1 LESKVRLETCQ
12 SCGARLVENASYCH
26 ACGAAVGKNTTTQ
39 EFTVS
44 ADEVAKKV
52 RELIQ
57 EGNVSRIVVKDEG
70 GKTLLEIP
78 VTAGVVGV
86 LLAPWLAAAGAIAAL
101 ATRCTIVVVRKR
113 AATSPTGAGVSGSQ

>member
-1 LESKVRLETCQ
+1 METCQ
-12 SCGARLVENASYCH
+12 SCGAGLVEGASYCH

-44 ADEVAKKV
+44 ADEVEKKV
-52 RELIQ
+52 RELLH
-57 EGNVSRIVVKDEG
+57 EGNVSRIVVKDESG
-70 GKTLLEIP
+70 RTLLEIP

-101 ATRCTIVVVRKR
+101 ATRCTIVVVRKKIATNAP
-113 AATSPTGAGVSGSQ
+113 AAKA

>member
-1 LESKVRLETCQ
+1 MKAKIRMETCQ
-12 SCGARLVENASYCH
+12 SCGAKLVVGANYCH

-39 EFTVS
+39 EFTIS
-44 ADEVAKKV
+44 ADEVGKKV
-52 RELIQ
+52 RELLH
-57 EGNVSRIVVKDEG
+57 EGNVSRIMVKDES

-101 ATRCTIVVVRKR
+101 ATKCTIVVVRNSK
-113 AATSPTGAGVSGSQ
+113 APNSPTTKV

>member
-1 LESKVRLETCQ
+1 METCQ
-12 SCGARLVENASYCH
+12 SCGAKLVEGARFCH
-26 ACGAAVGKNTTTQ
+26 ACGAPAGKNTTTQ

-52 RELIQ
+52 RDLLH

-78 VTAGVVGV
+78 VTAGVVGA

-101 ATRCTIVVVRKR
+101 ATRCTIVVVRNKAPNPG
-113 AATSPTGAGVSGSQ
+113 AAKP